1 MLRIFITALLYL
13 ISFFTQAQENPH
25 AEQKEGDSQ
34 KFNIEVNVNQINS
47 DEGRVYFALYSS
59 SENFNN
65 RISFETL
72 DVKAKDGDVSVIFQE
87 VPKGAYAITCFYDQ
101 NGNGK
106 MDFTLNGM
114 PLEDYGLSNNVMSFG
129 PPNFEESKFEVIDK
143 DLTFEIKL

>member
-47 DEGRVYFALYSS
+47 DAGRVYFALYSS

-72 DVKAKDGDVSVIFQE
+72 DVKAKDGGVSVIFR
-87 VPKGAYAITCFYDQ
+87 
-101 NGNGK
+101 
-106 MDFTLNGM
+106 
-114 PLEDYGLSNNVMSFG
+114 
-129 PPNFEESKFEVIDK
+129 
-143 DLTFEIKL
+143 